1 MAPYDPNRP
10 QSDKTVGELVFEVSE
25 KTSNLIREEIEL
37 AKTEVTEK
45 VETLARGSAVGIA
58 AGVFAFL
65 ALILLM
71 HAFALGLNSLFN
83 FQPWVGYLI
92 EAIIFIIVAAGAG
105 YFAYNSFEK
114 TGPPVPTEAIDQ
126 AQKTRAILLPG
137 EDEAQHGPASATS
150 AGSATA
156 SGSAVSASSAARP
169 GTAATPPAS
178 APTREVPREGAQ

>member
-10 QSDKTVGELVFEVSE
+10 PSDKTVGELVFEVTE
-25 KTSNLIREEIEL
+25 QTSSLVREEIEL

-45 VETLARGSAVGIA
+45 VETLVKSSVVAIA

-92 EAIIFIIVAAGAG
+92 EALIFIAVAAGAG
-105 YFAYNSFEK
+105 LFAYKSFEK
-114 TGPPVPTEAIDQ
+114 TGAPVPSEAIEQ
-126 AQKTRAILLPG
+126 AQKTRAVLTSG
-137 EDEAQHGPASATS
+137 EDN
-150 AGSATA
+150 
-156 SGSAVSASSAARP
+156 
-169 GTAATPPAS
+169 
-178 APTREVPREGAQ
+178 